1 MGMLRSVKAQDYM
14 CKDLITFTPETDL
27 FEAINQLLEYRIT
40 GAPVI
45 DSEGNL
51 VGLMSEVDCLKAI
64 LTLTYHEEE
73 MGGTVGGYMSEEV
86 YTIAHDADIIK
97 VAEEFINNKRRRL
110 PVVKDG
116 KVVGQISRR
125 DVLRAVERFAQDG

>member
-1 MGMLRSVKAQDYM
+1 MLRSVKAQDYM
-14 CKDLITFTPETDL
+14 CNDLITFTPETDL
-27 FEAINQLLEYRIT
+27 FEAINALLDNHIT
-40 GAPVI
+40 GAPVV
-45 DSEGNL
+45 DSKGDL

-73 MGGTVGGYMSEEV
+73 MGGTVGKYMSDEV
-86 YTIAHDADIIK
+86 YTVNHDADIIK

-116 KVVGQISRR
+116 KLIGQISRR
-125 DVLRAVERFAQDG
+125 DVLRAVENFAQDG

>member
-1 MGMLRSVKAQDYM
+1 MLRSVKASDYM
-14 CKDLITFTPETDL
+14 AEKLITFTPETDL
-27 FEAINQLLEYRIT
+27 FEAINQLVEHRIT

-45 DSEGNL
+45 CEDGKL
-51 VGLMSEVDCLKAI
+51 VGLLSEADCLKAI

-73 MGGTVGGYMSEEV
+73 MGGKVGDYMSEEV
-86 YTIAHDADIIK
+86 YTIHHDADIIA
-97 VAEEFINNKRRRL
+97 VAEDFINNGRRRL

-116 KVVGQISRR
+116 KLIGQISRR

>member
-1 MGMLRSVKAQDYM
+1 MLRSVKASDYM
-14 CKDLITFTPETDL
+14 AEKLVTFTPDTDL
-27 FEAINQLLEYRIT
+27 FEAINQLLEHRIT

-45 DSEGNL
+45 CKDGKL
-51 VGLMSEVDCLKAI
+51 VGLLSEADCLKAI

-73 MGGTVGGYMSEEV
+73 MGGRVGDYMSPEV
-86 YTIAHDADIIK
+86 YTINHDADIIA
-97 VAEEFINNKRRRL
+97 VAEDFITNGRRRL

-116 KVVGQISRR
+116 KLVGQISRR

>member
-1 MGMLRSVKAQDYM
+1 MLRSVKASDYM
-14 CKDLITFTPETDL
+14 AEKLITFTPETDL
-27 FEAINQLLEYRIT
+27 FEAINLLVEHRIT

-45 DSEGNL
+45 CKDGKL
-51 VGLMSEVDCLKAI
+51 VGLLSEADCLKAI

-73 MGGTVGGYMSEEV
+73 MGGRVGDYMSEEV
-86 YTIAHDADIIK
+86 HTINHDADIIA
-97 VAEEFINNKRRRL
+97 VAEDFINNGRRRL

-116 KVVGQISRR
+116 KLIGQISRR

>member
-1 MGMLRSVKAQDYM
+1 MLRSVKASDYM
-14 CKDLITFTPETDL
+14 AEKLVTFTPETDL
-27 FEAINQLLEYRIT
+27 FDAINELLEHRIT

-45 DSEGNL
+45 CKDGKL
-51 VGLMSEVDCLKAI
+51 VGLLSEADCLKAI

-73 MGGTVGGYMSEEV
+73 MGGRVGDYMSPEV
-86 YTIAHDADIIK
+86 YTINHDADIIA
-97 VAEEFINNKRRRL
+97 VAEDFITNGRRRL

-116 KVVGQISRR
+116 KLVGQISRR

>member
-1 MGMLRSVKAQDYM
+1 MLRSVKASDYM
-14 CKDLITFTPETDL
+14 AEKLITFTPETDL
-27 FEAINQLLEYRIT
+27 FEAINQLVEHRIT

-45 DSEGNL
+45 CNDGKL
-51 VGLMSEVDCLKAI
+51 VGLLSEADCLKAI

-73 MGGTVGGYMSEEV
+73 MGGKVGDYMSEEV
-86 YTIAHDADIIK
+86 FTIQYDADIIA
-97 VAEEFINNKRRRL
+97 VAEDFINNGRRRL

-116 KVVGQISRR
+116 KLIGQISRR

>member
-1 MGMLRSVKAQDYM
+1 MLRSVKASDYM
-14 CKDLITFTPETDL
+14 AEKLVTFTPETDL
-27 FEAINQLLEYRIT
+27 FEAINQLLEHRIT

-45 DSEGNL
+45 CEDGKL
-51 VGLMSEVDCLKAI
+51 VGLLSEADCLKAI

-73 MGGTVGGYMSEEV
+73 MGGKVGDYMSPEV
-86 YTIAHDADIIK
+86 YTIAHDADIIA
-97 VAEEFINNKRRRL
+97 VAEDFINNGRRRL

-116 KVVGQISRR
+116 KLCGQISRR